1 MTAKTTIT
9 FEAIE
14 PFVWGG
20 AGNGNVY
27 RYMVTHS
34 EYGCMLSTCER
45 DVAYWFERAGLAT
58 PEELEGP
65 YDGYGRRQ

>member
-1 MTAKTTIT
+1 MTATIT

-27 RYMVTHS
+27 RFIIHHS
-34 EYGCMLSTCER
+34 EHGDLLSACER
-45 DVAYWFERAGLAT
+45 DVAYYFKLAGLEV
-58 PEELEGP
+58 PEELKGP
-65 YDGYGRRQ
+65 YDGYGNR